1 MNITLILGNGFDLN
15 MGLPTAYSDFYQYY
29 LKLETPSSTDI
40 ITKKIKEEPETWAD
54 LERMMGEVSAE
65 YFQDSK
71 VYVEAY
77 ENVRDQLATYLKE
90 VDKIVIPNLENH
102 TIRFFTD
109 ILKIGTYLDNKPK
122 REYRN
127 FLLGLDTSK
136 INLSIVNFNYTSTI
150 EKMMNLHD
158 SYEKDK
164 QKIVF
169 KQIEHVHQNLNNGI
183 LMGVNDKSQIKNE
196 QFRELF
202 DVRSL
207 MVKPFINQEF
217 AADNDTRS
225 FDAIDNSNVIILF
238 GTSLGVTDEIWWS
251 FIGANVFSKNKRI
264 IYCPHE
270 KGDNAPLNATDLIRK
285 NHKFKTELAA
295 RLSGDNSEQQTLY
308 NKIYPIRNN
317 HLFNFGNNSAYR
329 IRVRSE
335 VISTL
340 LANK

>member
-1 MNITLILGNGFDLN
+1 
-15 MGLPTAYSDFYQYY
+15 
-29 LKLETPSSTDI
+29 
-40 ITKKIKEEPETWAD
+40 
-54 LERMMGEVSAE
+54 MMGEVSAE

-90 VDKIVIPNLENH
+90 VDKIVIPNLDNH
-102 TIRFFTD
+102 AIRFFTD

-127 FLLGLDTSK
+127 FLLSLDTSE

-169 KQIEHVHQNLNNGI
+169 KQIEHVHQNLDNGI
-183 LMGVNDKSQIKNE
+183 LMGVNDISQIKNE
-196 QFRELF
+196 QFRKLF

-225 FDAIDNSNVIILF
+225 FAAIENADVIILF
-238 GTSLGVTDEIWWS
+238 GTSLGVTDQIWWN
-251 FIGANVFSKNKRI
+251 FIRANVFSKNKRI

-285 NHKFKTELAA
+285 NH
-295 RLSGDNSEQQTLY
+295 
-308 NKIYPIRNN
+308 
-317 HLFNFGNNSAYR
+317 
-329 IRVRSE
+329 
-335 VISTL
+335 
-340 LANK
+340 

>member
-54 LERMMGEVSAE
+54 LERMMGEVSSE

-90 VDKIVIPNLENH
+90 VDKIIIPNLENH
-102 TIRFFTD
+102 TIRFFSD

-127 FLLGLDTSK
+127 FLLGLDTSE

-150 EKMMNLHD
+150 EKMRNLHD

-164 QKIVF
+164 QKIVL
-169 KQIEHVHQNLNNGI
+169 KQIEHVHQNLDNGI
-183 LMGVNDKSQIKNE
+183 LMGVNDISQIKNE
-196 QFRELF
+196 QFRKLF

-225 FDAIDNSNVIILF
+225 FAAIENADVIILF
-238 GTSLGVTDEIWWS
+238 GTSLGVTDQIWWN
-251 FIGANVFSKNKRI
+251 FIRSNVFSKNKRI

-270 KGDNAPLNATDLIRK
+270 KGDNASLNATDLIRK
-285 NHKFKTELAA
+285 NHNFKTELAA
-295 RLSGDNSEQQTLY
+295 RLSGDNSEQQILY

-317 HLFNFGNNSAYR
+317 LLFNLGNNSAYR
-329 IRVRSE
+329 IRVRNV
-335 VISTL
+335 VISKL
-340 LANK
+340 LSNK